1 MLPLNGLKN
10 IQTQCLAEAAKLFIG
25 IWCDTDISLICKDRA
40 GELLVVQSWPYP
52 GFPVLPC
59 FAHFPDSTISIV
71 SHGLS
76 VLQFY
81 DTLP

>member
-10 IQTQCLAEAAKLFIG
+10 IQTQFLAEAAKLFIA

-40 GELLVVQSWPYP
+40 GELLVVQSWPYY

-71 SHGLS
+71 SHGHHLIS
-76 VLQFY
+76 SAVL
-81 DTLP
+81 